1 MHFPLDI
8 SENLHDELKK
18 KNLSNARSVAIL
30 FAVRD
35 LNFHLIIFAKFKCSK
50 HFCIFERQLHGHF
63 NTKGK
68 IIETLGT
75 ISVSIREI

>member
-8 SENLHDELKK
+8 SENLHDKLK

-35 LNFHLIIFAKFKCSK
+35 LNFHLIILPSLSF
-50 HFCIFERQLHGHF
+50 L
-63 NTKGK
+63 NTFVNLNDNSTA
-68 IIETLGT
+68 ILIQADTT
-75 ISVSIREI
+75 

>member
-8 SENLHDELKK
+8 SENLHSKFKK

-35 LNFHLIIFAKFKCSK
+35 LNFHLIILPSLSF
-50 HFCIFERQLHGHF
+50 L
-63 NTKGK
+63 NTFVNLNDNSTA
-68 IIETLGT
+68 ILIQADTT
-75 ISVSIREI
+75 